1 MPIVYDRHKEEI
13 EPLKNH
19 LIQNKMNFSQFI
31 RTVNFVREMS
41 QEQLNTYIEAYKNGE
56 LNDCGWY

>member
-1 MPIVYDRHKEEI
+1 MAIVYDKHKEEL

-19 LIQNKMNFSQFI
+19 LIQNKMNFSQCI

-41 QEQLNTYIEAYKNGE
+41 QEQLNAYIEAYKNGE
-56 LNDCGWY
+56 LNDYGWY